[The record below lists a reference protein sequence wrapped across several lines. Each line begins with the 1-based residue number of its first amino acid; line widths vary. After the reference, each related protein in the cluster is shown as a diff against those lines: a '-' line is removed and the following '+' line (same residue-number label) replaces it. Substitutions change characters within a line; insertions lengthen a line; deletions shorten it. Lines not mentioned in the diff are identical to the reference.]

1 VLLCA
6 FIVTGEI
13 HKIISKVIIFI
24 IKFLIIY
31 PHSLIICF
39 GSHVIALT
47 KLLLKVKNK
56 KRGGVLFTLMP
67 I

>member
-1 VLLCA
+1 LPIRPTSAKLM
-6 FIVTGEI
+6 
-13 HKIISKVIIFI
+13 IF
-24 IKFLIIY
+24 
-31 PHSLIICF
+31 CD
-39 GSHVIALT
+39 SHVTALT